1 MKALLKKH
9 FHFFRGSRADLLVK
23 FHSSIFLG
31 YVYVDFP
38 SFHFISFLF
47 LSPILKTVQINLE
60 KISCYQH
67 LLFNNVERVLKC
79 IQKLGNK
86 IFFK

>member
-9 FHFFRGSRADLLVK
+9 FHFFRGSRGDLLVK

-38 SFHFISFLF
+38 SFHFFSFL
-47 LSPILKTVQINLE
+47 ITHLKN
-60 KISCYQH
+60 SS
-67 LLFNNVERVLKC
+67 N
-79 IQKLGNK
+79 
-86 IFFK
+86 